1 MKYSKLLKKYNVN
14 EQELIEEYLKDTE
27 FEEMKRKFKCSRDV
41 IDRVIKENNIPLR
54 KKYWSKSSQNTFIGI
69 HDRFVLERLSKG
81 ISQSKIATELG
92 VSRQR
97 IFQIMQRLRKNN
109 LIKGDKNAFG

>member
-14 EQELIEEYLKDTE
+14 EQKLIEEYLKDTE

-54 KKYWSKSSQNTFIGI
+54 KKYWSKSSQNTFVGI

-81 ISQSKIATELG
+81 ISQSKIARELG

-97 IFQIMQRLRKNN
+97 VHQILKRSKKINQ
-109 LIKGDKNAFG
+109 KGEK